1 MSSTEP
7 VVVIDGKGHLLGRL
21 ASTVA
26 KQLLNGQKIVVVRCE
41 ALNISGEFFRAKL
54 KYHAYLRKITRFNPT
69 RGGPFHFRAPS
80 RILYKAV
87 RGMIP
92 HKTARGAAAM
102 ERLKVFEGVPPP
114 YDKKKRVVVP
124 QALRVLRL
132 RPGRKYCTVGRLSH
146 EVGWKYQDVVA
157 RLEERRKVKSS
168 AYYERKKAARR
179 QLVQAQKSAGV
190 SDQTKNQLAQ
200 VAEAIH
206 HITANNQVL
215 RRTYAETADR
225 ARGLAYYLKK
235 HGFKRVGILCPNTPA
250 FLESIF
256 GIAAAG
262 AVNVAVNY
270 RLKEDDIA
278 YIFTHSDVEAIIVDQ
293 EFLSLLQSYRASK
306 PDVPIILDTD
316 TDATEGQLSGP
327 FDDAVLE
334 GLRYDSDTG
343 AKGWSGLEAQ
353 TASEDDVVALAYTS
367 GTTARPKG
375 VEFTHR
381 GCYLAAMGNVIE
393 SGLNRQHGRCR
404 YLWTLPMFHAM
415 GWTFP
420 WAVTAV
426 RGTHYCLRKIDYPQI
441 WKLLKQEQITHFNAA
456 PTVNTLLCN
465 SEEAEQLPEPVHVT
479 VAASPPTPH
488 LFEQM
493 TNLNLHPVHVY
504 GMTETYGPI
513 TKGYY
518 MPSWDDLPSD
528 EKYKRMARQGHGFV
542 TSLPVRVIKTD
553 VPEGAVIDVTR
564 DGTEIGE
571 IVFTG
576 NICAQGYYKDPEAT
590 RKLFAG
596 GVLHSGDLAVWH
608 ADGAIQIQDRAKD
621 IIISG
626 GENIS
631 SVALESMLVT
641 HPDILEAGVVAVPDS
656 HWGERPK
663 AFVTVKPGKTLN
675 GQGVI
680 DWARNV
686 SDISKFMIPREVE
699 VVAELP
705 KTSTGKV
712 RKNVLRDWAK
722 GVTRT

>member
-1 MSSTEP
+1 MSSIDP

-54 KYHAYLRKITRFNPT
+54 KYHAYLRKITRYNPT

-80 RILYKAV
+80 RIFYKAV

-92 HKTARGAAAM
+92 HKTARGAAAL

-179 QLVQAQKSAGV
+179 QLAHAQKSASV
-190 SDQTKNQLAQ
+190 PENTKSQLAEP
-200 VAEAIH
+200 AEAIY

-215 RRTYAETADR
+215 RRTYQETADR
-225 ARGLAYYLKK
+225 ARGFAYFLKK
-235 HGFKRVGILCPNTPA
+235 HGYKRVGILCPNTPA

-262 AVNVAVNY
+262 AVNVSVNY

-278 YIFTHSDVEAIIVDQ
+278 YIFTYSDAEVIIADQ
-293 EFLSLLQSYRASK
+293 EYLPLLSSYRAAK
-306 PDVPIILDTD
+306 PHVRIIVDTD
-316 TDATEGQLSGP
+316 TDATEGQLAGP
-327 FDDAVLE
+327 FDEAILE
-334 GLRYDSDTG
+334 GLNFDRDTG
-343 AKGWSGLEAQ
+343 AKGWSALESHA
-353 TASEDDVVALAYTS
+353 ASEDDVIALAYTS

-375 VEFTHR
+375 VEYTHR
-381 GCYLAAMGNVIE
+381 GCYLAALGNIIE
-393 SGLNRQHGRCR
+393 SGLNFQGRRCK
-404 YLWTLPMFHAM
+404 YLWILPMFHAM

-426 RGTHYCLRKIDYPQI
+426 RGTHYCLRKVDYSQI
-441 WKLLKQEQITHFNAA
+441 WKLLKEENVTHFNAA
-456 PTVNTLLCN
+456 PTVNTLLC
-465 SEEAEQLPEPVHVT
+465 SSPEAEPLPEPVHVT

-493 TNLNLHPVHVY
+493 TSLNLHPVHVY

-518 MPSWDDLPSD
+518 MPAWENLPRK
-528 EKYKRMARQGHGFV
+528 EKFVRMARQGHGFL
-542 TSLPVRVIKTD
+542 TSLPVRVVQTE
-553 VPEGAVIDVTR
+553 VPEGTIIDVKQ
-564 DGTEIGE
+564 DGKEIGE
-571 IVFTG
+571 IVFVG
-576 NICAQGYYKDPEAT
+576 NICARGYYKDPEAT

-608 ADGAIQIQDRAKD
+608 PDGAIQILDRAKD

-641 HPDILEAGVVAVPDS
+641 HPDILEAGVVAVPDT

-663 AFVTVKPGKTLN
+663 AFVTVKPGRQLEGKD
-675 GQGVI
+675 VV
-680 DWARNV
+680 DWAKNT
-686 SDISKFMIPREVE
+686 SGISKFMVPREVE

-705 KTSTGKV
+705 KTSTGKL
-712 RKNVLRDWAK
+712 RKNVLREWAK
-722 GVTRT
+722 GGSRS